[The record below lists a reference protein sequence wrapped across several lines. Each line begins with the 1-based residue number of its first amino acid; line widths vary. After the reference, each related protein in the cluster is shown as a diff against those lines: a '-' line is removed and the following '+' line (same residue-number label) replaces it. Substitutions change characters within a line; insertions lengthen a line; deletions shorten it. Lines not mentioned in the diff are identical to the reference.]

1 MKISKLQE
9 RDSCLALVFLILI
22 FWLFWRVDWLVF
34 AAMSA
39 LLLGMVW
46 PGAMRPF
53 AVFWFGLARM
63 LGNVMSRVLL
73 TVVWLALVVPVGLAR
88 RMLGKDAMRLKEWRS
103 GDDSVI
109 VARDHKYG
117 PEDLQNPY

>member
-1 MKISKLQE
+1 
-9 RDSCLALVFLILI
+9 
-22 FWLFWRVDWLVF
+22 
-34 AAMSA
+34 
-39 LLLGMVW
+39 
-46 PGAMRPF
+46 
-53 AVFWFGLARM
+53 M

-103 GDDSVI
+103 GDDSVF